1 MKKILNFIDG
11 KFCEPK
17 SQKYLDNYNPSRG
30 EVYSLVPNSDSQDV
44 LLAVDA
50 AAKAFPAWSSSS
62 PEVRA
67 GYLRKIANKIN
78 EQLNELALAESVDN
92 GKPITVS
99 KTVDIPRSARNFEF
113 FADIL
118 SQFHGETFRS
128 DASHFNTVEFSPL
141 GVVSCISP
149 WNLPLYLFTW
159 KIAPALAAGNTVV
172 AKPSE
177 LTPMTAFLLSEI
189 CASVG
194 LPAGVLNIV
203 HGLGT
208 SVGEVMTTD
217 PRIKAISFTGSTA
230 TGRTI
235 AQKAAT
241 GFKKISLE
249 MGGKNANIIF
259 ADANFEKTLA
269 TTVKSS
275 FSNQGQICLC
285 GSRIFIQKPIYEKF
299 KAALVEKTLQL
310 KLGDP
315 MNEGIEQGALVSA
328 AHRDKVKSFIKL
340 AENSGAQRLTGDQEM
355 KLPDHLKKGY
365 FVSPT
370 LLEGLSYKHE
380 VNQEEIFGPVATLI
394 PFETEEEV
402 LHMANS
408 TRYGLAASVWTRDL
422 TKANRV
428 AQKIEA
434 GVVWVNTWMY
444 RDLRTPFGGMKES
457 GVGREGGID
466 ALKFFSEVKNICV
479 STEESL

>member
-44 LLAVDA
+44 LSAIDA
-50 AAKAFPAWSSSS
+50 ATKAFPAWSSSG

-78 EQLNELALAESVDN
+78 EQLNELALAESIDN

-118 SQFHGETFRS
+118 SQFRGETFRS

-217 PRIKAISFTGSTA
+217 PRVKAISFTGSTA

-235 AQKAAT
+235 AQKAAL

-259 ADANFEKTLA
+259 ADANFEKALS
-269 TTVKSS
+269 TTVRSS

-285 GSRIFIQKPIYEKF
+285 GSRIFIQKSIYEKF
-299 KAALVEKTLQL
+299 KLALVEKTLQL

-315 MNEGIEQGALVSA
+315 MDESIEQGALVSA
-328 AHRDKVKSFIKL
+328 AHRDKVQSFIKL
-340 AENSGAQRLTGDQEM
+340 AENSGAQRLTGGQEM
-355 KLPDHLKKGY
+355 TLSDNLKNGY

-370 LLEGLSYKHE
+370 LLEGLSYEHE

-402 LHMANS
+402 LRMANS
-408 TRYGLAASVWTRDL
+408 TRYGLAASVWTQDL

-457 GVGREGGID
+457 GVGREGGVD